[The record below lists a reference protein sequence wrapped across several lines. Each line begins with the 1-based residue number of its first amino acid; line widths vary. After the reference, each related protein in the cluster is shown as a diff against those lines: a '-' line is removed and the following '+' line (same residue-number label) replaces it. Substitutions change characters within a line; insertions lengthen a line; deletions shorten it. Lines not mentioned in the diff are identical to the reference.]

1 MKWSCLVVIVA
12 ILATITPAQA
22 DTDCPNGR
30 CPIARVVTAP
40 VRALKTVIVEPSS
53 VPVAVTTTPRRT
65 TVVSAQ
71 EHADYLASTASYG
84 VDRFGNMTGHSHIG
98 DQFGYEGIGC
108 SSKSPEDAVRRCC
121 GYGRRVAVQT
131 ATSWCPRRRQWVA
144 VIRYK

>member
-53 VPVAVTTTPRRT
+53 VPVAVTTTPRRVT
-65 TVVSAQ
+65 VSAQ
-71 EHADYLASTASYG
+71 EHADALASTGGFHHCRNYG
-84 VDRFGNMTGHSHIG
+84 G
-98 DQFGYEGIGC
+98 GYEGLGFST
-108 SSKSPEDAVRRCC
+108 SSDPQDAVRRCC
-121 GYGRRVAVQT
+121 FWGQRKPREI
-131 ATSWCPRRRQWVA
+131 ATSWCPHRRGYVA
-144 VIRYK
+144 VVRYE